1 MNRKL
6 LNFIAPAIIL
16 ICFIVF
22 TVMVITFDVAAI
34 GPLGSKVGFSA
45 LNGAFSKVF
54 TFNELCYELS
64 EYLGYIAILS
74 VFAIFVLF
82 VLIAIQ
88 KKSLFKVDKILW
100 LYGFSMAAV
109 IAFYVLFEILA
120 INMRPIIIKGELE
133 ASFPS
138 SHTLLALCSLYFGSR
153 VVPYFIKNKSIVVVI
168 NAALYIL
175 AFLIVILRTV
185 SGVHWITDII
195 ASLLLSLFL
204 ISAFETV
211 KKTFNI

>member
-1 MNRKL
+1 MNRKI

-22 TVMVITFDVAAI
+22 TVMVITYDVAAI

-82 VLIAIQ
+82 VVIAIQ

-109 IAFYVLFEILA
+109 IAFYLLFEVLA
-120 INMRPIIIKGELE
+120 INMRPVLMGGELE
-133 ASFPS
+133 ASYPS
-138 SHTLLALCSLYFGSR
+138 SHTLLALCSFYFASVIVSR
-153 VVPYFIKNKSIVVVI
+153 FVKNKGTVRVI
-168 NAALYIL
+168 NPILYIL
-175 AFLIVILRTV
+175 AFAIIVLRII
-185 SGVHWITDII
+185 SGVHWISDII